1 MADQLSTA
9 GNTVV
14 PKHKK
19 SFKETLH
26 QLFMVQK
33 LNSPLGICLLLGCA
47 IIMAY
52 GVSEGGITFGGIVV
66 AISVAVPLIYCVVA
80 FPKFGTVFLLVMAY
94 FLFQLGRIGVP
105 GPLGTVMDALQLL
118 LLISLAV
125 KQRRENNWA
134 LFKGPVSVMIL
145 LWVAYNIIEVANP
158 AAASRLAWVYTVRSV
173 AIVQFSYFIFLNNV
187 RTIEFVRFI
196 YKLWLVMAFIGALWA
211 FKQEYIGFSD
221 SEMAYLNTPDLI
233 ALLFINGHWRK
244 YSIFSDPVAFSYNMA
259 MPCILCVCIIFG
271 KFQSWKK
278 GIAAFM
284 IVFCFVAMLYSGT
297 RGANV
302 LLPAGLFMFAILNY
316 NKKVLIFSCVAA
328 FFFIVLINFPTGNQT
343 IVRFQSAFRPNNDD
357 SYNVRKKN
365 QKRIQPYI
373 LSHPMGGGLGS
384 VGEWGKKFAPGSFLG
399 DFAPDSGY
407 MRVAVED
414 GYLGLILFCT
424 MMFVMMRT
432 GINNF
437 YSIKDP
443 ELKSYCLAAALIV
456 FTYNVANFPQE
467 ALVQFPS
474 NILFYLFCALM
485 VITKRLDDE
494 MQLKKLNEGNNA
506 PAINV

>member
-1 MADQLSTA
+1 MMM
-9 GNTVV
+9 
-14 PKHKK
+14 
-19 SFKETLH
+19 F
-26 QLFMVQK
+26 
-33 LNSPLGICLLLGCA
+33 IGCA
-47 IIMAY
+47 IIMGY
-52 GVSEGGITFGGIVV
+52 GVASGGATFGGIVV
-66 AISVAVPLIYCVVA
+66 AICVAVPLIYGVVA
-80 FPKFGTVFLLVMAY
+80 YPKFGTVVLLLMAY

-118 LLISLAV
+118 LLLALLV
-125 KQRRENNWA
+125 NQRREDNWA
-134 LFKGPVSVMIL
+134 LFKGPISVMIL

-158 AAASRLAWVYTVRSV
+158 TAASRLAWVYTVRSV
-173 AIVQFSYFIFLNNV
+173 AILQFSYFIFLYNV
-187 RTIEFVRFI
+187 RTIEFVRFLF
-196 YKLWLVMAFIGALWA
+196 KLWLGLAFIGALWA
-211 FKQEYIGFSD
+211 YKQEYIGFSD
-221 SEMAYLNTPDLI
+221 SEMAFLNTPDLI

-244 YSIFSDPVAFSYNMA
+244 YSIFSDPVAFSYNMV
-259 MPCILCVCIIFG
+259 MPCILCICIIFG
-271 KFQSWKK
+271 QFKAWKK
-278 GIAAFM
+278 GVAAFM
-284 IVFCFVAMLYSGT
+284 ILFCFVAMLYSGT

-302 LLPAGLFMFAILNY
+302 LLPAALFMFAILNY
-316 NKKVLIFSCVAA
+316 NKKVLIFSCIAA

-373 LSHPMGGGLGS
+373 LGHPMGGGLGS
-384 VGEWGKKFAPGSFLG
+384 VGEWGKKFAPGSYLG
-399 DFAPDSGY
+399 NFAPDSGY

-424 MMFVMMRT
+424 MMFVMMKT

-437 YSIKDP
+437 YLIKDP
-443 ELKSYCLAAALIV
+443 ELKSYCLAATLIV

-494 MQLKKLNEGNNA
+494 KQLREAQSKQLIEA
-506 PAINV
+506 AV